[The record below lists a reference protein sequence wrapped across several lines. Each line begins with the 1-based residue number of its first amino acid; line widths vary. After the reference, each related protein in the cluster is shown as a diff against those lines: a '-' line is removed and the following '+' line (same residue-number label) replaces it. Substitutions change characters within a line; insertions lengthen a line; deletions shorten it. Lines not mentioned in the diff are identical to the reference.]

1 MLQAVWVDYKLASD
15 EADIKAAAYTTFW
28 RQLAPHITVMK
39 PMSDLC
45 WVCQQNSVKIMRA
58 ANTPESAKSQVTTK
72 YMYLPNDVIGSDSLR
87 CSRMQRNIYSWPLK
101 KGLTTGVPLMQL
113 KRC

>member
-1 MLQAVWVDYKLASD
+1 MLQAVWIEYKLASD
-15 EADIKAAAYTTFW
+15 EADIKAAAYTTFTSLW

-58 ANTPESAKSQVTTK
+58 ANTPESAKSQVTIK
-72 YMYLPNDVIGSDSLR
+72 YIYLPKDVITVCDS
-87 CSRMQRNIYSWPLK
+87 
-101 KGLTTGVPLMQL
+101 
-113 KRC
+113 